1 MIMTLDDISLA
12 LTGAATSMA
21 ILLIVRSWVRDRA
34 KSRMAVETIEDLLQ
48 RGDKKIQSLE
58 KFKKTHDEIEEAAIQ
73 DVNESVFNRL
83 HEHDSRVMR
92 EASEARTAAE
102 ILEGGLY
109 NARGHI
115 ERSITKVSQVE
126 NKNLDPIK
134 SQFDR
139 LIEVL
144 MTVNELNSS
153 FQAMASS
160 ISRTEDEIRTL
171 DDDLSMVMD
180 SMNIQWRQ

>member
-1 MIMTLDDISLA
+1 MIMTLDEISLA

-34 KSRMAVETIEDLLQ
+34 KSRMAVKTIEDLLQ
-48 RGDKKIQSLE
+48 KGDKKIQSLE

-73 DVNESVFNRL
+73 DVNESIFNRL

-102 ILEGGLY
+102 VLEGGLY

-153 FQAMASS
+153 FQVMASS